1 MATKHDLILKY
12 IRSLPAGEKISVRA
26 MAKQQ
31 EVSEGTAYRAIKD
44 AERMGL
50 VTTIPRVGTV
60 RIKHH
65 QTERNK
71 KLTYREVVNIVDG
84 VILGGE
90 AGLDEP
96 LDKFVIGAMEE
107 EAVMRY
113 IRPNSLLIVGNRE
126 NIQEQAL
133 KNGTAVLI
141 TGGFSTSQDIQK
153 IANQKQLPVIST
165 TYDSF
170 SVATMINRALS
181 DHLIKQEIMVVDDI
195 QSSADV
201 AAFLYE
207 DQTIDEYKE
216 LSLQTRKSRFPVLTK
231 EHKLVGIVTG
241 RDVKEAVVSNKIMD
255 CMTSKPSYV
264 QTGSSVA
271 SAAHLMVWEGFDL
284 LPVVDDNLIFQGVV
298 TRADVLQAM
307 QINQRQGQSDTFAD
321 QIASEVVSRN
331 PVDSKQPLFET
342 VVTPQMINSDGTLSH
357 GVLAE
362 MMINVAR
369 RTLEDRRYTVMV
381 EQMNVYY
388 FQPAQL
394 ENHLRLYAKVLDDG
408 RRSSKIEVE
417 VYIYSQLVAKALMTC
432 HLMEGGVK

>member
-1 MATKHDLILKY
+1 MATKHDLILNY

-26 MAKQQ
+26 IAKQQ

-50 VTTIPRVGTV
+50 VSTIPRVGTV
-60 RIKHH
+60 RIKSR

-84 VILGGE
+84 VVLGGK
-90 AGLDEP
+90 AGLDKV

-126 NIQEQAL
+126 NVQEKAL
-133 KNGTAVLI
+133 EHGAAVLI
-141 TGGFSTSQDIQK
+141 TGGFATGTEIEQL
-153 IANQKQLPVIST
+153 ANQKELPVIST

-181 DHLIKQEIMVVDDI
+181 DHLIKQDIMVVDDI
-195 QSSADV
+195 KSPIESA
-201 AAFLYE
+201 AYLYV
-207 DQTIDEYKE
+207 DQTVADYKQ
-216 LSLQTRKSRFPVLTK
+216 LSAETQKTRFPILTRD
-231 EHKLVGIVTG
+231 HRLTGIVTA
-241 RDVKEAVVSNKIMD
+241 RDVRDSRLNQLISEL
-255 CMTSKPSYV
+255 MTSHPIFV
-264 QTGSSVA
+264 QTGTSVA
-271 SAAHLMVWEGFDL
+271 SAAHLMVWDGYDL
-284 LPVVDDNLIFQGVV
+284 LPIVSDDLIFQGVI

-307 QINQRQGQSDTFAD
+307 QINQRQGQSDTFSD
-321 QIASEVVSRN
+321 CIAAEVVARN
-331 PVDSKQPLFET
+331 NLEVRRPLFET
-342 VVTPQMINSDGTLSH
+342 VVTPQMINSDGTLSY

-362 MMINVAR
+362 IMINVAR
-369 RTLEDRRYTVMV
+369 RTLENRRYTVMV

-394 ENHLRLYAKVLDDG
+394 DNHLRLYPRVVDNS
-408 RRSSKIEVE
+408 RRSSKVEVE
-417 VYIYSQLVAKALMTC
+417 VYIYSQLVAKAMLTC
-432 HLMEGGVK
+432 HLMET